1 MSNGTPVVLLNR
13 EELYESLYDALNQY
27 FIPVKEQK
35 FVNIGLGFKKVL
47 TKVHKDFRWA
57 ILSQLFVC

>member
-47 TKVHKDFRWA
+47 TKVHKDFR
-57 ILSQLFVC
+57 